1 MKLIASD
8 MDGTLLNEN
17 GEISEANAEAVKIA
31 IDNGIEF
38 IVATGRSYHAANI
51 PLQAAGIT
59 CPVVSLNGAVTYLE
73 NGKQINSI
81 PMDKQVAARIANE
94 CSKLGMYVELFT
106 NKGVLSESREH
117 FLDVLVDIM
126 RSANPDIS
134 DQEMREM
141 VEQRFQLEE
150 VSFVESL
157 QAALKD
163 ENIEIYKILTFAF
176 ENNQLEEAKRK
187 LRDET
192 GAVIT
197 SSGDTNLEFN
207 HPKAQKGLAIQ
218 KYIEDKDWTMED
230 VMTMGDNWNDASML
244 EMAGRGVAMGNAD
257 DKIKKLCDYE
267 TVANDQDGVA
277 KAIEE
282 MLRELDK

>member
-31 IDNGIEF
+31 VEKGIEF

-81 PMDKQVAARIANE
+81 SMDKQVAARIANE

-117 FLDVLVDIM
+117 FLDVLIDIM

-134 DQEMREM
+134 EEEMREM

-157 QAALKD
+157 QTALKD
-163 ENIEIYKILTFAF
+163 ENVEIYKILTFAF
-176 ENNQLEEAKRK
+176 EENQLEEAKRK

-218 KYIEDKDWTMED
+218 KYIEDKDWSMED

-244 EMAGRGVAMGNAD
+244 EMAGRGVAMGNAS

>member
-17 GEISEANAEAVKIA
+17 GEISEANAEAVKKA
-31 IDNGIEF
+31 IDKGVEF

-157 QAALKD
+157 QTALKD
-163 ENIEIYKILTFAF
+163 ENVEIYKILTFAF
-176 ENNQLEEAKRK
+176 EGKQLEEAKRK

-267 TVANDQDGVA
+267 TAANDQDGVA

>member
-17 GEISEANAEAVKIA
+17 GEISEANAEAAKKA
-31 IDNGIEF
+31 IDKGVEF

-157 QAALKD
+157 QTALKD
-163 ENIEIYKILTFAF
+163 ENVEIYKILTFAF
-176 ENNQLEEAKRK
+176 EGKQLEEAKRK

-267 TVANDQDGVA
+267 TAANDQDGVA

>member
-17 GEISEANAEAVKIA
+17 GEISEANAQAVKKA
-31 IDNGIEF
+31 INQGIEF
-38 IVATGRSYHAANI
+38 IVATGRSYQAANI

-59 CPVVSLNGAVTYLE
+59 CPVISLNGAVTYQE
-73 NGKQINSI
+73 NEKIINSI
-81 PMDKQVAARIANE
+81 PMDKQVASRIADE

-106 NKGVLSESREH
+106 NKGVFSESRDH

-126 RSANPDIS
+126 RASNPEIS
-134 DQEMREM
+134 DHEMRDI

-150 VSFVESL
+150 VSFVEHL
-157 QAALKD
+157 QTALQD
-163 ENIEIYKILTFAF
+163 EDIEIYKILTFAF
-176 ENNQLEEAKRK
+176 EESQLEDAKKK

-197 SSGDTNLEFN
+197 SSGETNLEFN

-218 KYIEDKDWTMED
+218 KYIENEGWSMED

-244 EMAGRGVAMGNAD
+244 EMAGRGVAMGNAAD
-257 DKIKKLCDYE
+257 QIKNLCQYE
-267 TVANDQDGVA
+267 TTTNDQNGVA

-282 MLRELDK
+282 MLDELNK

>member
-17 GEISEANAEAVKIA
+17 GEISETNAKAVKKA
-31 IDNGIEF
+31 IEKGVEF

-51 PLQAAGIT
+51 PLQAAGII

-81 PMDKQVAARIANE
+81 PMDKQVAERIADE
-94 CSKLGMYVELFT
+94 CSRLGMYVELFT
-106 NKGVLSESREH
+106 NRGVLSESREH
-117 FLDVLVDIM
+117 FLDVLIDIM

-134 DQEMREM
+134 EQEMREI

-163 ENIEIYKILTFAF
+163 DDVEIYKILTFAF
-176 ENNQLEEAKRK
+176 EDNQLEQAKRK

-218 KYIEDKDWTMED
+218 KYIEDKDWSMED

-244 EMAGRGVAMGNAD
+244 EMAGRGVAMGNAS

-267 TVANDQDGVA
+267 TVTNDQNGVA

-282 MLRELDK
+282 MLVELDK

>member
-31 IDNGIEF
+31 VEKGIEF

-117 FLDVLVDIM
+117 F
-126 RSANPDIS
+126 
-134 DQEMREM
+134 
-141 VEQRFQLEE
+141 F
-150 VSFVESL
+150 
-157 QAALKD
+157 
-163 ENIEIYKILTFAF
+163 
-176 ENNQLEEAKRK
+176 
-187 LRDET
+187 
-192 GAVIT
+192 
-197 SSGDTNLEFN
+197 
-207 HPKAQKGLAIQ
+207 
-218 KYIEDKDWTMED
+218 
-230 VMTMGDNWNDASML
+230 
-244 EMAGRGVAMGNAD
+244 
-257 DKIKKLCDYE
+257 
-267 TVANDQDGVA
+267 
-277 KAIEE
+277 
-282 MLRELDK
+282 

>member
-17 GEISEANAEAVKIA
+17 GEISEANAEAVKKA
-31 IDNGIEF
+31 IDKGMEF

-51 PLQAAGIT
+51 PLKAAGIT

-73 NGKQINSI
+73 NGKVINSI
-81 PMDKQVAARIANE
+81 PMDKQVAARIADE
-94 CSKLGMYVELFT
+94 CSNLGMYVELFT
-106 NKGVLSESREH
+106 NQGVFSESREH

-126 RSANPDIS
+126 RSANTDIS
-134 DQEMREM
+134 EQEMREM

-157 QAALKD
+157 QAALNAKD
-163 ENIEIYKILTFAF
+163 VEIYKILTFAF
-176 ENNQLEEAKRK
+176 EENQLEEAKKK

-207 HPKAQKGLAIQ
+207 NPKAQKGLAIQ
-218 KYIEDKDWTMED
+218 KYIEDKDWSMGD

-244 EMAGRGVAMGNAD
+244 EMAGRGVAMGNAS

-267 TVANDQDGVA
+267 TVTNDQDGVA
-277 KAIEE
+277 KAIEQ
-282 MLRELDK
+282 MLGELNK

>member
-17 GEISEANAEAVKIA
+17 GVISEANAQAVKKA
-31 IDNGIEF
+31 IDKGVEF
-38 IVATGRSYHAANI
+38 IAATGRSYQAANT

-59 CPVVSLNGAVTYLE
+59 CPIISLNGAVTYQE
-73 NGKQINSI
+73 NGKVINSI
-81 PMDKQVAARIANE
+81 PMDKQAAARIVDE

-106 NKGVLSESREH
+106 DKGVLSESREH
-117 FLDVLVDIM
+117 FLDILMDILHT
-126 RSANPDIS
+126 AHPNIS
-134 DQEMREM
+134 EMEMREM

-150 VSFVESL
+150 VSFIENL
-157 QAALKD
+157 QLAVKD
-163 ENIEIYKILTFAF
+163 EDTEVYKILSFAF
-176 ENNQLEEAKRK
+176 EENQLEEAKRK

-197 SSGDTNLEFN
+197 SSGETNLEFN

-218 KYIEDKDWTMED
+218 KYIEDSGWSMQD
-230 VMTMGDNWNDASML
+230 VMSVGDNWNDASML
-244 EMAGRGVAMGNAD
+244 EMAGRGVAMGNAA
-257 DKIKKLCDYE
+257 DKIKQLCQYE
-267 TVANDQDGVA
+267 TVTNEQDGVA

-282 MLRELDK
+282 MLAELDK